1 MVHLYFF
8 CYLKCSQ
15 EQNGNI
21 FTCSVR
27 TVQNRTFFGA
37 ERSVLTE
44 HLDLMF
50 PRTLNSL
57 QINLR
62 ILHFPLNL
70 KGLITYLI
78 GTLRK
83 NPSNIVPSVCLS
95 VFFSKK
101 FNHTY
106 ANKLPY
112 LTDHFPLFLSPR
124 LMVSFSLLNP

>member
-1 MVHLYFF
+1 MYIF
-8 CYLKCSQ
+8 CCLKNVPRNKIGTFLNVLS
-15 EQNGNI
+15 EQNS
-21 FTCSVR
+21 TEH
-27 TVQNRTFFGA
+27 FFGG

-112 LTDHFPLFLSPR
+112 LTDHYPLFLSPR